1 MKTRPLVPFMATLNV
16 TIVIC
21 LVMANT
27 CNTFP
32 SHNPALWKYLEALG
46 NDELAHDYPFQVD
59 PDTGK
64 QKRMIKDQEDDK
76 NIHGVLGLTGVHFIQ
91 KKKPSSNDSSI
102 SEEEKLEWMIEVM
115 ANIEALR
122 SKIPPP
128 RRFGKRSM
136 IVGGSWG

>member
-1 MKTRPLVPFMATLNV
+1 
-16 TIVIC
+16 
-21 LVMANT
+21 MANN

-32 SHNPALWKYLEALG
+32 SHNPSLWKYLEALG
-46 NDELAHDYPFQVD
+46 KDALAQDYPFQLDLV
-59 PDTGK
+59 TGK
-64 QKRMIKDQEDDK
+64 QKRMIKDQEDIK
-76 NIHGVLGLTGVHFIQ
+76 NIHEMLGLPGIHLVQ
-91 KKKPSSNDSSI
+91 KKQPSPKDSST
-102 SEEEKLEWMIEVM
+102 SEEEKLQWMMEVM